1 MNKAIIYQ
9 QSEILVQ
16 WDSHSIPTTHTNQIL
31 ALIFF
36 IVLFHLF
43 IILFIL
49 KRSPRCF
56 PFGSYCSLPRGS
68 LPLNSLDLDTHH
80 CDNNKVFPS
89 STASLSFQCSWWCHW
104 CVQRAKL
111 VCFFFLF
118 SSFCPPLLT
127 TSQKYQLASCYMSIH
142 VM

>member
-1 MNKAIIYQ
+1 MNKAIIINKVK
-9 QSEILVQ
+9 SLFSGILILFPPLTHKPNTSS
-16 WDSHSIPTTHTNQIL
+16 SHIL
-31 ALIFF
+31 SFFAHFF
-36 IVLFHLF
+36 IVLVHHLF
-43 IILFIL
+43 YYLFIL
-49 KRSPRCF
+49 KSSHRCF

-127 TSQKYQLASCYMSIH
+127 TS
-142 VM
+142 